1 MSKNVISYFK
11 VEKFI
16 QKATN
21 YQIAISISSTF
32 STLSMRIFKKNKP
45 EKVKQYR
52 KTKPTASFIIL
63 LFLLYLF
70 LNLLELVLFKD
81 FSNAFIRYFYCEKV
95 IFNVIKL
102 KSIKIKLDIVFLIAR
117 TFYIDTRAFKFENFI
132 TFDINYS
139 TT

>member
-102 KSIKIKLDIVFLIAR
+102 NIVFLIAR